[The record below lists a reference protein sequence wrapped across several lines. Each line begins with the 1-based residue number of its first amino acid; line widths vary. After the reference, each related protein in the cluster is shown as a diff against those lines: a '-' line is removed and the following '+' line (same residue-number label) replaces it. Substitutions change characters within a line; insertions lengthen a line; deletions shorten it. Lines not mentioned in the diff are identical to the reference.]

1 MLVDTARW
9 TIEMCSDA
17 AWRYVLV
24 WSLGRCRDDAS
35 RVVDCTM
42 GGMWIE
48 LSTAGEHLLNKLGR
62 RVWSILVFGLVE
74 GEECEGELE

>member
-1 MLVDTARW
+1 
-9 TIEMCSDA
+9 
-17 AWRYVLV
+17 
-24 WSLGRCRDDAS
+24 
-35 RVVDCTM
+35 M